1 MAETNGKL
9 TELRDLPENLF
20 GDKVNAPML
29 RSKVDFRLK
38 PARADLDA
46 TIGGGHGCAVVND
59 GTRTER
65 VRADPR

>member
-9 TELRDLPENLF
+9 AELRDLPEDLL

-29 RSKVDFRLK
+29 RPKVDFRLK

-46 TIGGGHGCAVVND
+46 TIGGGHGCA
-59 GTRTER
+59 
-65 VRADPR
+65 